1 MNYQKILLQ
10 MILIYFHSNSY
21 ASNPGILNVGFDI
34 DDTIL
39 FSRDV
44 FLNIPEDKRNPI
56 DYGWINKQDQKLSLF
71 IKPTLDLISYFKN
84 NGHKIYFITARSGE
98 NGDYLA
104 NFLSDSLEME
114 IKKDENLFFCPKD
127 VIDGKRYT
135 TKHIRMEKLKLD
147 LFYGDADTDMI
158 AALKANVH
166 PIRIVRHKKSI
177 DQYGKNYFG
186 NVLQGKSNK
195 NPFEIDDL
203 KIFYSKSVGIYGES
217 IYPIIWEG
225 P

>member
-1 MNYQKILLQ
+1 MKYQKILLQ

-71 IKPTLDLISYFKN
+71 IDPTLDLISYFKN

-114 IKKDENLFFCPKD
+114 IKKDKNLFFCPKD
-127 VIDGKRYT
+127 VINGKRYT